1 MRISDWSSDVCSS
14 DLLAVELHARVD
26 VEFADHA
33 LVGVDLLQPAHDL
46 LGMRLDVDGRG
57 EQLVPG
63 RCGAA
68 ELVAD
73 QVVHA
78 PQLDVDFLAQLGLA
92 RGSGQRHRLGEVGAH
107 RSEEHTSELQSIMR
121 SSYAVFCLEKKTE
134 KQ

>member
-1 MRISDWSSDVCSS
+1 MIRRPPRSTRTDTLVPYTTLFRSAR
-14 DLLAVELHARVD
+14 LAVELHARVD

-46 LGMRLDVDGRG
+46 LGVRLDVDGRG

-78 PQLDVDFLAQLGLA
+78 PQLDVDFLAQL
-92 RGSGQRHRLGEVGAH
+92 
-107 RSEEHTSELQSIMR
+107 
-121 SSYAVFCLEKKTE
+121 
-134 KQ
+134 